1 MTGSEAVQVKI
12 QAWLGPS
19 VEVRAAELD
28 PNDLATMWPV
38 EREYVQRAVLKRQ
51 IEFATVRRLARGNL
65 AAMGIPAQAL
75 VPRADRSPVWPV
87 DVVGSITH
95 GAGLGAVICAASAN
109 WRSLGVDI
117 EARREFTTGMQAM
130 VLGPQERQ
138 DLRKLGPEA
147 QERRCVEVFC
157 LKEAFYKFQAPLTGM
172 FLDFLDVRLR
182 GGEDSPWRIE
192 VASEAH
198 PRASKAFE
206 RLGAPAWTLQSAWLD
221 ATRVLGVVAQRAT
234 ADVA

>member
-1 MTGSEAVQVKI
+1 MTGARAVQAKVL
-12 QAWLGPS
+12 AWLGPS
-19 VEVRAAELD
+19 VEVRAAQLD
-28 PNDLATMWPV
+28 PNDLASMWPT
-38 EREYVQRAVLKRQ
+38 EREHVQHAVLKRQ

-65 AAMGIPAQAL
+65 AAMGIPLQAL
-75 VPRADRSPVWPV
+75 VPRPDRSPVWPA

-95 GAGLGAVICAASAN
+95 GAGLGAVICAASAS

-117 EARREFTTGMQAM
+117 EARREFTPGMQAM

-138 DLRKLGPEA
+138 DLSELGPEA
-147 QERRCVEVFC
+147 QERRCVQVFC
-157 LKEAFYKFQAPLTGM
+157 LKEAFYKFQAPLTGI

-182 GGEDSPWRIE
+182 GGQGTPWRIE

-206 RLGAPAWTLQSAWLD
+206 RLGAPSWTLQSAWLD
-221 ATRVLGVVAQRAT
+221 ATSVLGVVAQRAT
-234 ADVA
+234 GDAA